1 MCNVCENQIVCYRV
15 NYWFKK
21 RSFFKYLLT
30 CLSKIS
36 EILVELRLDYIYFV
50 MFISL
55 FVDRYNLCYTLGNLF
70 ELILQLNTY
79 IRIGAIII
87 ADNLRCL
94 EFLTG
99 FQQTLLSP
107 YIKLFNVQKVSFQFV
122 FVGITWCICNRFI
135 NSYCLVNIT
144 EVGVKQ
150 ISSNNRIR

>member
-50 MFISL
+50 RFISL

-79 IRIGAIII
+79 VRIGAIII
-87 ADNLRCL
+87 AGILNCSMCKRLVFSVFMSESLCVYVID
-94 EFLTG
+94 
-99 FQQTLLSP
+99 QQLPLDEHYRT
-107 YIKLFNVQKVSFQFV
+107 Q
-122 FVGITWCICNRFI
+122 
-135 NSYCLVNIT
+135 
-144 EVGVKQ
+144 GVKQ
-150 ISSNNRIR
+150 ISSNNRIRYQISIFII